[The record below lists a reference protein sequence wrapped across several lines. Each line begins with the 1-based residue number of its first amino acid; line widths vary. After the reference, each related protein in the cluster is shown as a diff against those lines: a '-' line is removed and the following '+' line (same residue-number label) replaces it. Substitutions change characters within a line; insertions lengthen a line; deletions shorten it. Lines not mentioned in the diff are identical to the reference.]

1 MPTRRELRQNLES
14 TVIQNLATYLKA
26 LDKMCSDLDPANRE
40 YARQALRDLGEP
52 GVAIL
57 DYLRPVMTLPLAN
70 LGGAERRHRLLAEH
84 SPHAGFVPVL
94 LPVLDMREAHCLEA

>member
-1 MPTRRELRQNLES
+1 MTIS
-14 TVIQNLATYLKA
+14 NLACYLRA
-26 LDKMCSDLDPANRE
+26 LGRMTGDLDHLNRE
-40 YARQALRDLGEP
+40 YARQVLRDLGEP

-57 DYLRPVMTLPLAN
+57 DYLKPVMTLPLCQ
-70 LGGAERRHRLLAEH
+70 LEGPERRHRLLAEH

>member
-1 MPTRRELRQNLES
+1 M
-14 TVIQNLATYLKA
+14 IQNLATYLKA

-57 DYLRPVMTLPLAN
+57 DYLRPVMALPLAK
-70 LGGAERRHRLLAEH
+70 LAGPERRHRLLAEH
-84 SPHAGFVPVL
+84 SPLVGYVPVL
-94 LPVLDMREAHCLEA
+94 LPVIDLREAHCFEA